1 MANIPADMKYTKDH
15 EWIKMID
22 DRTAYVGITDH
33 AQHAMGDIVYVE
45 LPEIDAE
52 VEAHGDLCVVESVK
66 GANDVFCPAGGK
78 VIEVNEALDDS
89 PELLNQDAY
98 ANWIAKIEVSD
109 KSELDS
115 LLSPEAYAKLVEE
128 AEAE

>member
-22 DRTAYVGITDH
+22 DSTAYVGITDH

-45 LPEIDAE
+45 LPEVDAE

-98 ANWIAKIEVSD
+98 ANWIAKIEVAD
-109 KSELDS
+109 KGELDS
-115 LLSPEAYAKLVEE
+115 LLSPEDYAKLVEE